1 MLRGGIPIG
10 RLFGVALRLHYSWF
24 IIFALVTWALTASY
38 FPSVFPDWSLGI
50 SIAAGILTSL
60 LFFASV
66 LVHEL
71 AHSIVSQR
79 QGIPVQSIT
88 LFVFGG
94 VSQITKEPEEPKDEF
109 RMAIAG
115 PLTSLIIGGIMWG
128 VLFGVRNIDNLAA
141 QMTAAITFWL
151 GYINLA
157 LGVFNLIPGFPL
169 DGGRVFRSIWWWRT
183 GNLKSATRVA
193 STIGR
198 FIGFL
203 FIFGGIWLI
212 FGGYWFPS
220 LQGYWL
226 NGIWIALI
234 GWFLE
239 SAANGSYR
247 QLLVQEMLKGH
258 TASEAMSRDCVL
270 VNPETTID
278 RLVNENILTSGR
290 RCFPVVADAKIM
302 GLMTLHNVRAVPQD
316 RWKTETVKEAMTPFD
331 NVKWVRPNEEL
342 STVMRLVT
350 ENDINQ
356 VPVVQDN
363 QIVGM
368 ITREN
373 LLNFINI
380 RSGLGI

>member
-1 MLRGGIPIG
+1 MLRSGIPIG
-10 RLFGVALRLHYSWF
+10 KLFGVALRLHYSWF

-38 FPSVFPDWSLGI
+38 FPSVFPDWNMGSRI
-50 SIAAGILTSL
+50 TAGIITSL
-60 LFFASV
+60 LFFGSV

-79 QGIPVQSIT
+79 QGIPVKSIT

-94 VSQITKEPEEPKDEF
+94 VSQITEEPKQPKDEF
-109 RMAIAG
+109 LMAIAG

-128 VLFGVRNIDNLAA
+128 ILFGVRNIDNLAA
-141 QMTAAITFWL
+141 QMAAAITFWL

-169 DGGRVFRSIWWWRT
+169 DGGRVLRSIWWWRT
-183 GNLKSATRVA
+183 RNLKSATRVA

-198 FIGFL
+198 FIGL
-203 FIFGGIWLI
+203 IFIFGGVYLL
-212 FGGYWFPS
+212 FTT
-220 LQGYWL
+220 YWL

-234 GWFLE
+234 GWFLQN
-239 SAANGSYR
+239 AASSSYQ
-247 QLLVQEMLKGH
+247 QLLLQEMLKGH
-258 TASEAMSRDCVL
+258 TASEIMARDCVL
-270 VNPETTID
+270 INPETTID

-331 NVKWVRPNEEL
+331 NIKWVGPDEEL
-342 STVMRLVT
+342 ATVMRLIA

-356 VPVVQDN
+356 IPIVKDN

-380 RSGLGI
+380 RSGLGV